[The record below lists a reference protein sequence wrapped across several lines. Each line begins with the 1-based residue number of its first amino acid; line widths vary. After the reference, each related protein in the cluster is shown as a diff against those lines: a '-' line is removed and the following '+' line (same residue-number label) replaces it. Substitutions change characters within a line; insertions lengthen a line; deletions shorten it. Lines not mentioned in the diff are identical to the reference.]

1 MQGDQTIMLQAI
13 LAVLIVTSSTGREN
27 SSNHHEHRNK
37 NESHSSCG
45 YHRVSRVTL
54 IFKSQDSICL
64 GAAKPQLK

>member
-1 MQGDQTIMLQAI
+1 MLQAI

-45 YHRVSRVTL
+45 CHRVSRATL
-54 IFKSQDSICL
+54 IFKS
-64 GAAKPQLK
+64 